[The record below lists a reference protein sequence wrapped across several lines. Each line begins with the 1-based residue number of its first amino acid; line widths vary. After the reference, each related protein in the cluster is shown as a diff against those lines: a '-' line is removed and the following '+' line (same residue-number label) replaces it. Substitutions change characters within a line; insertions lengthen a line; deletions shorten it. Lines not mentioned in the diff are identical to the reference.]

1 MTRLKELLKDKK
13 VKVVAGVAAV
23 IFLIAVGITAVCVSG
38 GNKNK
43 QTAAQE
49 TQQQTTAVATAKKT
63 EQTTAGKTGSRRSAA
78 GRIRIREYR
87 K

>member
-23 IFLIAVGITAVCVSG
+23 IVLIAVGITAVCVSG

-43 QTAAQE
+43 QTATQE
-49 TQQQTTAVATAKKT
+49 TKQ
-63 EQTTAGKTGSRRSAA
+63 
-78 GRIRIREYR
+78 
-87 K
+87 

>member
-13 VKVVAGVAAV
+13 VVAGVAAV
-23 IFLIAVGITAVCVSG
+23 IVLIAVGTTAVCVSG

-49 TQQQTTAVATAKKT
+49 TKK
-63 EQTTAGKTGSRRSAA
+63 
-78 GRIRIREYR
+78 
-87 K
+87 